1 MYSIIKSPKDVT
13 KLTSS
18 VFINISDAS
27 AGLIKV
33 NNTRNYEGNEMS
45 LANESIVNGL
55 SVSAIKQNYLEDKSV
70 KSPNN
75 STNY

>member
-1 MYSIIKSPKDVT
+1 MHSIIKSPKDVT
-13 KLTSS
+13 KFTSS

-55 SVSAIKQNYLEDKSV
+55 SVSAIK
-70 KSPNN
+70 
-75 STNY
+75 